1 MSGRKI
7 IEGKEDN
14 LPLWQMPIA
23 YNQETTSDYG
33 REKLQERL
41 AKLAGDVAVIS
52 VGAAYRDRNEGEESS
67 RARCVAWTRAAV
79 EECVVVGGGVAYLRT
94 QKALG
99 DEAVGAE
106 IVFAAHS
113 SFRHASSP
121 ATLASQAL

>member
-1 MSGRKI
+1 MRPMLGRKI
-7 IEGKEDN
+7 IEGKEDD

-23 YNQETTSDYG
+23 HNQETTSDYG

-41 AKLAGDVAVIS
+41 AKLVVIS

-79 EECVVVGGGVAYLRT
+79 EEGVVVGGGVAYLRT

-99 DEAVGAE
+99 D
-106 IVFAAHS
+106 
-113 SFRHASSP
+113 
-121 ATLASQAL
+121 